1 MTEINRSVF
10 RNVVCERHAVC
21 YIHLHQRIFMFL
33 GLCMYLCSRGSKR
46 FTFHERR
53 CMVFGSMYVSVFN
66 SNSRLARHGSSF
78 TVFFWDRIIRVSIET
93 KDFMIEVNMTC
104 RMFSSFLPQR
114 WWIHQE
120 GQMHLG
126 QPCLDWEDGWPH
138 LCRDHICAFGYSPAS
153 YGLTA
158 PAPFMPP

>member
-21 YIHLHQRIFMFL
+21 YIHLHQRIFMFS

-114 WWIHQE
+114 
-120 GQMHLG
+120 
-126 QPCLDWEDGWPH
+126 
-138 LCRDHICAFGYSPAS
+138 
-153 YGLTA
+153 
-158 PAPFMPP
+158 